1 MRLLPAAEALMSP
14 ASSSVQRTTNAVSFA
29 LIVEM
34 HSKTNDRD
42 RTKTKDF
49 FPSVLE

>member
-14 ASSSVQRTTNAVSFA
+14 ASSSAQRTTNAVSFA
-29 LIVEM
+29 LIVMM
-34 HSKTNDRD
+34 HTNDRD